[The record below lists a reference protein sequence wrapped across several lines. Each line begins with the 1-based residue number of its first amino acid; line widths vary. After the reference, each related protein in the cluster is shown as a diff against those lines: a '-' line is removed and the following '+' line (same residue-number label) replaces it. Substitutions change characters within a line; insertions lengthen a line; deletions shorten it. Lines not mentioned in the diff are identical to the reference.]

1 MVVGSGLKAK
11 YGLGKAVLDFER
23 LCLGEQPFK
32 SFTGVFKN
40 QSLEECFSG
49 GCAKNA
55 LCLSLA
61 ISMPTMRY
69 SSEPRISFLSV

>member
-1 MVVGSGLKAK
+1 MVVGGGLKAK
-11 YGLGKAVLDFER
+11 YDLGKPVLDFER

-49 GCAKNA
+49 GCAKKCFVLILGNINA
-55 LCLSLA
+55 DNEILL
-61 ISMPTMRY
+61 
-69 SSEPRISFLSV
+69 